1 VRQTSY
7 FFIAKWKASMSNVG
21 VVSRNRQETGF
32 SGRRSRRRIGGSD
45 IRRVAQA
52 AIAAAGVFSAV
63 GAYAQTAQTTT
74 AQATTAQSTV
84 STASSVAQAQPSTPQ
99 PAPPPS
105 LNTNLSTGQGD
116 DDVLGLQA
124 LGKPLGDALAEKGI
138 YLTGRLLAEPQGA
151 VSGGLKQGF
160 FYEGYVTVGTDLDM
174 SRIAGI
180 EGGVLHFSIGDLQ
193 GQPYYSYTG
202 STYAFNRAWTT
213 GDEVRLA
220 ELSWEQL
227 LFDDHLRILAGR
239 ISPSYDF
246 DTSSLYCQ
254 FAYTACS
261 DPAAFIFDKSSTPYL
276 TSAWG
281 TAVTAKPSQE
291 TYVKA
296 GAYENESF
304 LAITHHDNW
313 PGDDWGFNKISGG
326 TFPAE
331 IGYVRTPEQTAY
343 PGRYDVGAYYDTSPY
358 SDPFYNTKGESRGL
372 YGGAPLT
379 LRDRA
384 GIYLQSEQTVWRPE
398 DAPYRRL
405 IAFAGAN
412 FGTAGRVTIN
422 NEFFGGLREE
432 GPFSFRPHDNID
444 FSVQYMGLSGAYT
457 DRLDNEMQAQGL
469 DYRFASTETA
479 FEFDYG
485 VYIAP
490 GIQFMPFVQYT
501 VNPDEVAIT
510 IPRPL
515 NNSVVVGAAITVSF
529 NQAFGLPQ
537 LLRHPY

>member
-1 VRQTSY
+1 
-7 FFIAKWKASMSNVG
+7 MSNVG
-21 VVSRNRQETGF
+21 ARSKNHQECA
-32 SGRRSRRRIGGSD
+32 GRLSRRHRVGGGD
-45 IRRVAQA
+45 IRRLAGV
-52 AIAAAGVFSAV
+52 AIAAAGLFSAV
-63 GAYAQTAQTTT
+63 VAHAQTTPAPSPSAPA
-74 AQATTAQSTV
+74 AQ
-84 STASSVAQAQPSTPQ
+84 Q
-99 PAPPPS
+99 PAPTS
-105 LNTNLSTGQGD
+105 LRLGTDQ
-116 DDVLGLQA
+116 DDVFGLQA
-124 LGKPLGDALAEKGI
+124 LGRPLGQALAEQGI
-138 YLTGRLLAEPQGA
+138 YLTGRLLSEPQGA
-151 VSGGLKQGF
+151 VSGGLKQGA

-174 SRIAGI
+174 NRIIGI
-180 EGGVLHFSIGDLQ
+180 PGGVLHFSIGDLQ

-202 STYAFNRAWTT
+202 SVYAFNRAWTT

-227 LFDDHLRILAGR
+227 LFEDRVRILAGR

-261 DPAAFIFDKSSTPYL
+261 DPGAFIFDKSSTPYL
-276 TSAWG
+276 TSGWG
-281 TAVTAKPSQE
+281 TAVTVKPTVV

-358 SDPFYNTKGESRGL
+358 SDPFLNTKGESRGL
-372 YGGAPLT
+372 DGGAPLT

-384 GIYLQSEQTVWRPE
+384 GIYLQAEQTVWHPE

-405 IAFAGAN
+405 ILFGAAN
-412 FGTAGRVTIN
+412 WATAGRVNIG
-422 NEFFGGLREE
+422 NEFIGGVREE

-457 DRLDNEMQAQGL
+457 DRLDDEMLKQGL
-469 DYRFASTETA
+469 DTRFSANETA

-485 VYIAP
+485 VYVAP
-490 GIQFMPFVQYT
+490 GIQFMPFVEYT
-501 VNPDEVAIT
+501 VHPDEVALT

-515 NNSVVVGAAITVSF
+515 DNSVVVGAAITISF

-537 LLRHPY
+537 LMRHPY